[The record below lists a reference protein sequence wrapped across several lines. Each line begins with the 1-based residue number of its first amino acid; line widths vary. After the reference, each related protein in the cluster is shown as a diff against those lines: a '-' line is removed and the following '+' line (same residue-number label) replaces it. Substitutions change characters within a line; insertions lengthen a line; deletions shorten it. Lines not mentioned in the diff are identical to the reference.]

1 MNYPP
6 PKKTV
11 TNAVSTVAT
20 PSTETSHG
28 TKNGCHTRTFSRVVK
43 VSNIKGF
50 VLSVSSKYLDWNVNR
65 KHQTHFRSLMHRLNI
80 PDEPIEGESEYIAK
94 WSRLSKKPDIYSYRL
109 FSRYCGNNPD
119 ITPEGI
125 CRRTIETILNPIQY
139 RPYYSDKNL
148 YSQYMGDLNMPATY
162 LRRIGGG
169 LILDANYRAVLSA
182 DVFTQIPANCERV
195 ILKPSVD
202 SNSGRGVKLF
212 ERINGSWQS
221 VNSDDRL
228 SREFLLAY
236 RDDFVLQEALQQHPY
251 IAQFCKT
258 SFNTI
263 RIATYR
269 SIADEQTYVIGS
281 IMRIGR
287 DGSFVD
293 NAHAGGAIVGVDTET
308 GEIGKYLF
316 NQYGEKSTTCNG
328 IDFSVNSFQIP
339 SWDKIVSF
347 AQEVAQRNQR
357 NRLLALDIGLDANGL
372 PVLVES
378 NNYGFG
384 YWLFMF
390 SGKTVFGRF
399 TDEIV
404 EYCAAN
410 KHRKL
415 YGFTL

>member
-1 MNYPP
+1 
-6 PKKTV
+6 
-11 TNAVSTVAT
+11 
-20 PSTETSHG
+20 
-28 TKNGCHTRTFSRVVK
+28 
-43 VSNIKGF
+43 
-50 VLSVSSKYLDWNVNR
+50 
-65 KHQTHFRSLMHRLNI
+65 
-80 PDEPIEGESEYIAK
+80 
-94 WSRLSKKPDIYSYRL
+94 
-109 FSRYCGNNPD
+109 
-119 ITPEGI
+119 
-125 CRRTIETILNPIQY
+125 
-139 RPYYSDKNL
+139 
-148 YSQYMGDLNMPATY
+148 
-162 LRRIGGG
+162 
-169 LILDANYRAVLSA
+169 
-182 DVFTQIPANCERV
+182 
-195 ILKPSVD
+195 
-202 SNSGRGVKLF
+202 
-212 ERINGSWQS
+212 